1 MAHLSYLAHL
11 IQPTQIT
18 QLFHLAQP
26 AKITQLSH
34 LAQLNQMT
42 PLAQNTFV
50 SFDLTGSNHT
60 TVSFGSNHRT
70 VSEMSHFAQSTPLT

>member
-1 MAHLSYLAHL
+1 M
-11 IQPTQIT
+11 T
-18 QLFHLAQP
+18 QLCHLAQP
-26 AKITQLSH
+26 AQFVQLCHLAQLARIRQLSH

-42 PLAQNTFV
+42 QLAQNTFV
-50 SFDLTGSNHT
+50 LFDLTGSNHT